1 MVGLCVRCKALCER
15 GGPECPHLRRR
26 YPEQPVTD
34 TEQQPAPLDEFERL
48 ELIHQRM
55 KAEQE
60 AWRKLLESLDEAKR
74 KRMNKTPNDHT
85 NA

>member
-1 MVGLCVRCKALCER
+1 M
-15 GGPECPHLRRR
+15 PSPSPHRPQYL
-26 YPEQPVTD
+26 VTD
-34 TEQQPAPLDEFERL
+34 PEEQPAPLDDFDRL

-74 KRMNKTPNDHT
+74 RRMNETHNNHT
-85 NA
+85 SA

>member
-1 MVGLCVRCKALCER
+1 
-15 GGPECPHLRRR
+15 
-26 YPEQPVTD
+26 VTD

>member
-1 MVGLCVRCKALCER
+1 MAER
-15 GGPECPHLRRR
+15 
-26 YPEQPVTD
+26 PVTD
-34 TEQQPAPLDEFERL
+34 PEEQPAPRDEFERL
-48 ELIHQRM
+48 EHIHQRM

-74 KRMNKTPNDHT
+74 KRMNDTPTNRT

>member
-1 MVGLCVRCKALCER
+1 
-15 GGPECPHLRRR
+15 
-26 YPEQPVTD
+26 VTD
-34 TEQQPAPLDEFERL
+34 PEEQPAPLDDFDRL

-74 KRMNKTPNDHT
+74 RRMNETHNNHT

>member
-1 MVGLCVRCKALCER
+1 
-15 GGPECPHLRRR
+15 
-26 YPEQPVTD
+26 VTD
-34 TEQQPAPLDEFERL
+34 PEQQPLPLDEFDRL
-48 ELIHQRM
+48 QLIHQRM

-74 KRMNKTPNDHT
+74 KRMNEKPYDHT